1 MVIHPTDSW
10 WLLASSSFLS
20 RSHQVPLGAFESLW
34 YTTAIPTYGNTRF
47 ANRTT
52 SDIFITGF
60 GSSSSATER
69 FTQPGF
75 QTSKGPPRWRKQN
88 TCLPF
93 PIQDFPAAACPTDLH
108 RHPTLANPAMSY
120 HTSAEHI
127 EDYSR
132 SYSTGQRRQ
141 SSYDRYND
149 DDDSSVT
156 DSNYT
161 TSTAPSRRSSTDLT
175 APTRGPDRSPWVGIN
190 GPSGGSDP
198 DAHELWCE
206 FCGILNC
213 DEEFHISEGNLW
225 INHHLHHLSH
235 QLPSRLVCWF
245 CNDYEFTVDERADK
259 AERQQNFLR
268 RMWHIHDHIFDDP
281 RLTLESMRPDF
292 WMAAHLYRLG
302 KIGDEVYEDIRNY
315 TELPPQLRIPGTPGS
330 VSYER
335 YHQHGQSQGRQ
346 SGPLG
351 PLTPPDNDGWYRSP
365 QELRRQERRRQRPE
379 RRRP

>member
-1 MVIHPTDSW
+1 
-10 WLLASSSFLS
+10 
-20 RSHQVPLGAFESLW
+20 
-34 YTTAIPTYGNTRF
+34 
-47 ANRTT
+47 
-52 SDIFITGF
+52 
-60 GSSSSATER
+60 
-69 FTQPGF
+69 
-75 QTSKGPPRWRKQN
+75 
-88 TCLPF
+88 
-93 PIQDFPAAACPTDLH
+93 
-108 RHPTLANPAMSY
+108 MSY

-141 SSYDRYND
+141 SSYDRYYD

-175 APTRGPDRSPWVGIN
+175 APTRGPDQSPWVGIN
-190 GPSGGSDP
+190 GPSGGPDP

-235 QLPSRLVCWF
+235 HLPSKLICWF
-245 CNDYEFTVDERADK
+245 CNDFEFTVDERADK

-268 RMWHIHDHIFDDP
+268 RMWHIRDHIFDDP

-292 WMAAHLYRLG
+292 WMAAHLHRLG

-351 PLTPPDNDGWYRSP
+351 PLTPPDNDDGWYRSP